1 MFLGIAETTVGL
13 QVVEYVFAEMKLIES
28 AKCILEILS

>member
-1 MFLGIAETTVGL
+1 MFLGVTKTTVGL
-13 QVVEYVFAEMKLIES
+13 QVVEYIFAEMILIES